1 MRHARA
7 SVPAGK
13 PGAGLLQSHSM
24 ADVRPM
30 LKTLDR
36 DLLFKVILYL
46 LAYSVVPLAEIFL
59 FIYLGTLM
67 GNYLVL
73 VAAAVV
79 GLPGASVSL
88 GQMRRARARIR
99 LKVVKDQRPGR
110 ELAELAGILAGTVLL
125 VTPGFLTDLF
135 GYLLMIPALRERF
148 GRMLKKRLAA
158 AFPEVSGLF
167 RLLSM

>member
-7 SVPAGK
+7 PGTAGK
-13 PGAGLLQSHSM
+13 PGAGLLQSPSM
-24 ADVRPM
+24 SDISPT

-36 DLLFKVILYL
+36 DLLFKVILFL
-46 LAYSVVPLAEIFL
+46 LAYAVVPLAEIFL

-88 GQMRRARARIR
+88 GQMRRARARLR
-99 LKVVKDQRPGR
+99 LKVITDQRPGR
-110 ELAELAGILAGTVLL
+110 ELAELAGIVVGGILL
-125 VTPGFLTDLF
+125 VTPGFLTDLL
-135 GYLLMIPALRERF
+135 GYLLMVPAVRERF

-158 AFPEVSGLF
+158 AFPEVNGLF